1 MFSRLFALI
10 LVLCLVIAASAMP
23 QTEIADSE
31 QLQVNPPTVRRI
43 PPPDRNL
50 PADQLE
56 QRADQLRSQKLYVDA
71 LDYYHAA
78 LSKKPDSGVLYNK
91 MGITELLSQRLREAA
106 RDFEHAI
113 KYDNKLADAANN
125 LGVIDYLQKK
135 YGRAIKEYKRAIE
148 LHPDSASFYSNLGAA
163 YFSRKDFV
171 QASDAYAKAVQL
183 DPEIFDRISRT
194 GVSAQ
199 MSSPEDRAHYDYV
212 VAKLFAKM
220 GRTERSLEYL
230 RRAMEE
236 GYKGVEDVYKDPEFA
251 SLRKDERFT
260 KLMAARP
267 LAIPQ

>member
-10 LVLCLVIAASAMP
+10 LVLCLVIAASATP

-106 RDFEHAI
+106 RDTGTGTGGAVKKRSFFGKFAGIFKSGKPANTPANAPE
-113 KYDNKLADAANN
+113 AA
-125 LGVIDYLQKK
+125 
-135 YGRAIKEYKRAIE
+135 R
-148 LHPDSASFYSNLGAA
+148 
-163 YFSRKDFV
+163 
-171 QASDAYAKAVQL
+171 
-183 DPEIFDRISRT
+183 
-194 GVSAQ
+194 
-199 MSSPEDRAHYDYV
+199 SSP
-212 VAKLFAKM
+212 
-220 GRTERSLEYL
+220 
-230 RRAMEE
+230 
-236 GYKGVEDVYKDPEFA
+236 P
-251 SLRKDERFT
+251 
-260 KLMAARP
+260 
-267 LAIPQ
+267 